1 MKRRVSPF
9 HSFLNSIIDFVFII
23 IKYKNMRFLLAA
35 LMLFSTTFL
44 LAQNIDVKG
53 KIVDTNQQILEGAST
68 RYSVGEWNHIQ
79 CKRHV

>member
-23 IKYKNMRFLLAA
+23 IKYKNMKFLLVA

-53 KIVDTNQQILEGAST
+53 KIVDTNQ
-68 RYSVGEWNHIQ
+68 
-79 CKRHV
+79 